1 MIEGVHPGGVGKIL
15 ISAAVV
21 TEIMV
26 NNQEGFQLAQ
36 TMAREQ
42 GMENGIQE
50 YVRVAVVNPTDKSDH
65 LLSQLAEPFHIH

>member
-1 MIEGVHPGGVGKIL
+1 M
-15 ISAAVV
+15 V
-21 TEIMV
+21 TEILV

-42 GMENGIQE
+42 VMENGIQE

-65 LLSQLAEPFHIH
+65 LLSQPAEPYHIH